1 VTRLLDWLAV
11 ALLLAVCGGLG
22 FVVALLSTGGLS

>member
-22 FVVALLSTGGLS
+22 FVVAYLALRGAA